1 MKICILGSTGFL
13 GRVVLRKALEDGHVV
28 RTLVRTPGKL
38 VADEKNL
45 ASLQVWVEDLA
56 DFVLEQLT
64 SERWIRRAPYVAAAR
79 S

>member
-13 GRVVLRKALEDGHVV
+13 GRVVLRKALEDGHEV